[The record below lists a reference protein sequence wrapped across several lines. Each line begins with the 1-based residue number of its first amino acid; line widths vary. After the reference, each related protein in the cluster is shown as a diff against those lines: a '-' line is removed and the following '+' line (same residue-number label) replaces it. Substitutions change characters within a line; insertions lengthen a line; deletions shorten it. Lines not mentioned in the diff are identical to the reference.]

1 MDGFWDYR
9 LNVRV
14 RAIGT
19 RLVAILP
26 CVLVAALLPTY
37 LNQIVNWVNALLA
50 ILLPFALLPLVKY
63 NCSPAVMGEFATK
76 GWEKYFM
83 YTLAILVY
91 LVNCVTIS
99 CPGGGFFGD
108 YTQNLEMGA
117 RKIGIIILEAIIQ
130 SLYFWWSCMSLFKPI
145 GTNVGTDTL
154 NVLAIQARGGGK

>member
-1 MDGFWDYR
+1 
-9 LNVRV
+9 
-14 RAIGT
+14 
-19 RLVAILP
+19 
-26 CVLVAALLPTY
+26 
-37 LNQIVNWVNALLA
+37 
-50 ILLPFALLPLVKY
+50 
-63 NCSPAVMGEFATK
+63 MGEFATK